1 VDLEGD
7 AELRALLRNPIA
19 GEPRLVF
26 LHTDRPADVKAY
38 LEHAYPGTFFL
49 IDREEAIDAGL
60 FGRGDPSLVRRRVGE
75 VIAMIGD
82 DRGASV
88 VRVDGQ
94 AVLHRGSH
102 GGMTPD
108 EMRIPVL
115 LWRA

>member
-1 VDLEGD
+1 M
-7 AELRALLRNPIA
+7 LRNPIA

-26 LHTDRPADVKAY
+26 LHTDRPAEVTQY
-38 LEHAYPGTFFL
+38 LEQAYPGTFFL
-49 IDREEAIDAGL
+49 IDREEAIAAGL
-60 FGRGDPSLVRRRVGE
+60 FGRGDPTLARRRIGE
-75 VIAMIGD
+75 VIALIGD
-82 DRGASV
+82 DRASSV

-94 AVLHRGSH
+94 VVRHHGAH